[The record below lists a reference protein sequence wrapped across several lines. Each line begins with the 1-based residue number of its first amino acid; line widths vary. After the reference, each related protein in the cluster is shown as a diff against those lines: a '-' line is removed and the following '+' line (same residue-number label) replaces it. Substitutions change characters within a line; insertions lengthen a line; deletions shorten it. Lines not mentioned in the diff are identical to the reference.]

1 VARLKDW
8 LPATRLDLR
17 LVWTYMLGQTDHLT
31 KLAERVA
38 ELERRD
44 DNPRD

>member
-8 LPATRLDLR
+8 LPATRVDLR
-17 LVWTYMLGQTDHLT
+17 LVWTYMLGQTEHLT

-38 ELERRD
+38 ELERQNNPD
-44 DNPRD
+44 D